1 MQIELLSTVKKYKV
15 KTPELTSTK
24 YLAFCEMIKQTHLAE
39 ITTNGD
45 EDGYLIFKTKKNR
58 SYLKRILKE
67 LFAVVEP
74 PMLTF
79 SYPIPYGEI
88 KLDEKFVLSDS
99 YVVYTKTN
107 IFEHEKFKSIGHEGC
122 RVWMQNQVLVYPIDT
137 ENNFIY
143 HKLKK

>member
-1 MQIELLSTVKKYKV
+1 
-15 KTPELTSTK
+15 
-24 YLAFCEMIKQTHLAE
+24 MIKQTHLAE